1 MVLRSCFLAAIILIS
16 VFAQGQ
22 QAQAGAQS
30 IFEVPQADIYA
41 RYRYIDNTSGVVTSD
56 DLQYRFTGRLK
67 LNLRQTGTY
76 ATSRIETGSSIAS
89 SWSNSGIGKSPAEWV
104 LNVKTLFVGQRVG
117 KKAEVEVGSMDF
129 EYGAGTEALY
139 ADQDS
144 YTEGYRIRVHD
155 LEGKLMPSKVV
166 LHFGYV
172 GDFNKVNTF
181 GRMHR
186 LGEVNYVQ
194 VMAEK
199 KLGKWMTASA
209 EFDRLRGLNLIRN
222 AAKVTLPDTWLVNDL
237 RIETVARL
245 NNSATAG
252 WALHLVKTK
261 NRLGSF
267 NPGIYYSHLPTGVY
281 LVGTAQALV
290 NGDMYG
296 TGKRIGVTAKRQVTK
311 AFDVSTLITRKLDSD
326 PGFRWRAQIVGRY
339 QLADLFKWLP

>member
-1 MVLRSCFLAAIILIS
+1 MISKYLGFLTLLFAGVAAL
-16 VFAQGQ
+16 AQQTPGSK
-22 QAQAGAQS
+22 S

-67 LNLRQTGTY
+67 LNLRKTGTY
-76 ATSRIETGSSIAS
+76 VSSRIETGSSISS
-89 SWSNSGIGKSPAEWV
+89 SWSNTGLGKSPAEWV

-139 ADQDS
+139 ADLDS
-144 YTEGYRIRVHD
+144 YTEGYRVRVHD

-166 LHFGYV
+166 MHFGYI

-186 LGEVNYVQ
+186 LGEINYVQ
-194 VMAEK
+194 VLAEK
-199 KLGKWMTASA
+199 KLGKQTTASA
-209 EFDRLRGLNLIRN
+209 GFDRLRGLNLIRTS
-222 AAKVTLPDTWLVNDL
+222 AKVTLPDPLLVNDL

-245 NNSATAG
+245 NDSATAG

-281 LVGTAQALV
+281 RVGTAQALL
-290 NGDMYG
+290 NGDVYG
-296 TGKRIGVTAKRQVTK
+296 TGKRIGVTAKHQVTK
-311 AFDVSTLITRKLDSD
+311 AFDVSALITRKLESD

-339 QLADLFKWLP
+339 QLADLLKRLP

>member
-1 MVLRSCFLAAIILIS
+1 MFSRLCLLTVLILPG
-16 VFAQGQ
+16 VFAHAQ
-22 QAQAGAQS
+22 QAQGDTQP
-30 IFEVPQADIYA
+30 IFEVPQADVYA

-67 LNLRQTGTY
+67 LNSRKTGTY
-76 ATSRIETGSSIAS
+76 AGSRIETGSSIAS

-104 LNVKTLFVGQRVG
+104 LNVKTLFVGQRVS
-117 KKAEVEVGSMDF
+117 KKAEVEIGSMDF

-144 YTEGYRIRVHD
+144 YTEGYRLRIHD
-155 LEGKLMPSKVV
+155 LEGKFLPSKVV
-166 LHFGYV
+166 MHFGYV

-186 LGEVNYVQ
+186 LGEINYVQ
-194 VMAEK
+194 IVAEK
-199 KLGKWMTASA
+199 KLAKWMTASA
-209 EFDRLRGLNLIRN
+209 EFDRLRGLNLIRSAGN
-222 AAKVTLPDTWLVNDL
+222 MTLPDSWLVNDL

-245 NNSATAG
+245 NDSATAG
-252 WALHLVKTK
+252 WALQVVKTK

-281 LVGTAQALV
+281 RVGTAQALV

-311 AFDVSTLITRKLDSD
+311 AFDVSALITRKLESE

-339 QLADLFKWLP
+339 QLASVFKWLP